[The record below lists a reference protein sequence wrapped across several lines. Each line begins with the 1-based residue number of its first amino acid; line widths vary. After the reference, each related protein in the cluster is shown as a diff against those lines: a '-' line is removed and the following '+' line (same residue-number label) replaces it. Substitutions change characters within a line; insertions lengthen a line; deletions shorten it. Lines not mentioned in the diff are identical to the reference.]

1 MHWGATGLDDDQ
13 IAFVRQMLPDAVV
26 VADDSWGL
34 LDTRVLH
41 VRAGDDDFTV
51 KASGPTNTH
60 FPRELEAHRTATAAL
75 RASGDTGALVAA
87 NEEHRVLV
95 LERVP
100 GHLALGTPDE
110 HDTDVHRQ
118 AGAVLRRLHDQN
130 TRHDPTFL
138 LHEQAKALAA
148 LDAPHRIPDDV
159 VARARAALRAL
170 PTDHATQ
177 ALVPTHGD
185 FHPRNWIVD
194 DDARDD
200 RDDRDRR
207 LRVIDFGRFGWRP
220 ASFDL
225 TRLAVLH
232 WQHDPALEAAFFDG
246 YGDDPRTPDAWRWL
260 QLREAVGT
268 ATWAYTVGDEGFE
281 AQGHDMLR
289 RALAA
294 F

>member
-1 MHWGATGLDDDQ
+1 MHWGDTGLDDHQ
-13 IAFVRQMLPDAVV
+13 MAFVLRTLPDAVF

-41 VRAGDDDFTV
+41 VVDGDDSYTV
-51 KASGPTNTH
+51 KASGQDNTH
-60 FPRELEAHRTATAAL
+60 FPRELDAHRTVTDDLCAA
-75 RASGDTGALVAA
+75 GDTGALVAA
-87 NEEHRVLV
+87 DEQHRVLV

-110 HDTDVHRQ
+110 HAPDVHRQ
-118 AGAVLRRLHDQN
+118 AGAVLRRLHDHG

-138 LHEQAKALAA
+138 LHEQAKALRA
-148 LDAPHRIPDDV
+148 LDAPHRISADV
-159 VARARAALRAL
+159 VARTRAALEML
-170 PTDHATQ
+170 PTDHPDEP
-177 ALVPTHGD
+177 LVPTHGD

-194 DDARDD
+194 DEGDGHGHGHG
-200 RDDRDRR
+200 R

-220 ASFDL
+220 AAFDL

-232 WQHDPALEAAFFDG
+232 WQDDPALEAAFFDG
-246 YGDDPRTPDAWRWL
+246 YGDDPRESDAWRWL

-268 ATWAYTVGDEGFE
+268 ATWAYAVGDEGFE

-289 RALAA
+289 RALTA

>member
-1 MHWGATGLDDDQ
+1 MHWGDTGLDDDQ
-13 IAFVRQMLPDAVV
+13 IAFVQETLHDAVV

-41 VRAGDDDFTV
+41 IRAGDDGFTV

-110 HDTDVHRQ
+110 HDPDVHRQ
-118 AGAVLRRLHDQN
+118 AGSLLRRLHDQD
-130 TRHDPTFL
+130 TRQDPTFL
-138 LHEQAKALAA
+138 QHEQAKALAA

-170 PTDHATQ
+170 PNDTSTQ
-177 ALVPTHGD
+177 SLVPTHGD

-194 DDARDD
+194 NDALDARDD
-200 RDDRDRR
+200 HHRR

-232 WQHDPALEAAFFDG
+232 WQHDPRLEAAFFDG

-268 ATWAYTVGDEGFE
+268 ATWAYAVGDEGFE
-281 AQGHDMLR
+281 AQGHDMLQG
-289 RALAA
+289 ALAA

>member
-1 MHWGATGLDDDQ
+1 MQWGDTGLDDHQ
-13 IAFVRQMLPDAVV
+13 IAFVLRTLPDAVL

-34 LDTRVLH
+34 LDTWVLH
-41 VRAGDDDFTV
+41 VVDGGFSYTV
-51 KASGPTNTH
+51 KASGPDNTH
-60 FPRELEAHRTATAAL
+60 FPRELEAHRTVTDTL
-75 RASGDTGALVAA
+75 RAAGDTGALVAA
-87 NEEHRVLV
+87 DEQHRVLV

-100 GHLALGTPDE
+100 GHLALGTADE
-110 HDTDVHRQ
+110 HAPDVHRQ
-118 AGAVLRRLHDQN
+118 AGAVLRRLHDHG

-138 LHEQAKALAA
+138 LHEQAKALRA
-148 LDAPHRIPDDV
+148 LDAPHRISPDV
-159 VARARAALRAL
+159 VARTRAALEML
-170 PTDHATQ
+170 PADHPDE

-194 DDARDD
+194 DEGD
-200 RDDRDRR
+200 RHGR

-232 WQHDPALEAAFFDG
+232 WQDDPALEAAFFDG
-246 YGDDPRTPDAWRWL
+246 YGDDPRESDAWRWL

-268 ATWAYTVGDEGFE
+268 ATWAYAVGDEGFE

-289 RALAA
+289 GALAA